1 MNYTTIEEIRGL
13 YPFLEQGKIYFNHA
27 SIGPLSKLVVSN
39 LNEYIYTRS
48 AGSIKNFDTFI
59 SADNN
64 GREKLGRL
72 LNCEPNRV
80 TWVDNVSNGMNL
92 LANSLEWQNGD
103 EIILNDME
111 FPANVYPFLN
121 LQAKGVVVKIVKS
134 REGKVLI
141 EDLREAIT
149 NRTKLVSI
157 SYVQFFSGYRSDL
170 VELGKLCKYNNIIFS
185 VDVIQA
191 AGAFS
196 IDVKSMNIDFL
207 CGGTQKWLMGLQGL
221 SYMYIAEKLQQKM
234 KQAFVGWLSVKDYWN
249 LLNYDLTLKDDTQSF
264 FNGSV
269 NLIGIVAADTN
280 LGMFL
285 SFGIERIEKHVLENT
300 KYLQDGLKSLG
311 INSMLYGEEEKH
323 LSGIVTFGLEDAED
337 FRTLAEKNNIVFEL
351 RQGKIRL
358 APHFYNIKTEFDK
371 LLNLLNDFLKK

>member
-1 MNYTTIEEIRGL
+1 MNYKTIDEIRSL
-13 YPFLEQGKIYFNHA
+13 YPFLKQGKIYFNHA

-39 LNEYIYTRS
+39 LNEYIYNRS
-48 AGSIKNFDTFI
+48 LGSIKNFDTFI
-59 SADNN
+59 SADQS
-64 GREKLGRL
+64 GREKLGKL

-80 TWVDNVSNGMNL
+80 TWVDNVSNGMSM
-92 LANSLEWQNGD
+92 LANSVEWQKGD

-121 LQAKGVVVKIVKS
+121 LQSKGVVVKIVKS
-134 REGKVLI
+134 KNGKVLFN
-141 EDLREAIT
+141 DLREAIT
-149 NRTKLVSI
+149 ERTKLLSI

-191 AGAFS
+191 AGAFK
-196 IDVKSMNIDFL
+196 IDVKEMNIDFL

-221 SYMYIAEKLQQKM
+221 SYMYVAEKLQKKM
-234 KQAFVGWLSVKDYWN
+234 KQASVGWLSVKDAWN
-249 LLNYDLTLKDDTQSF
+249 LLDYNLTLKDDAQSF

-285 SFGIERIEKHVLENT
+285 DFGIDRIERHILDNT
-300 KYLQDGLKSLG
+300 KYLHNGLKNLG
-311 INSMLYGEEEKH
+311 IEPILYGEDEKH
-323 LSGIVTFGLEDAED
+323 LSGIVTFDIDKAEE
-337 FRTLAEKNNIVFEL
+337 FKNIAEKNNIIFEL

-358 APHFYNIKTEFDK
+358 APHFYNIKCEFDI
-371 LLNLLNDFLKK
+371 LLNLLEDFLKK